1 MGVEDRWIFQ
11 FPIAVCCIWDRKKI
25 YVLINLHSIMHIALA
40 ISDLMNMTREKKTQ
54 THSNKTD
61 IESNKN

>member
-11 FPIAVCCIWDRKKI
+11 FPFAVCCIWDRKKI

-40 ISDLMNMTREKKTQ
+40 ISDLMNMTRKKTQ
-54 THSNKTD
+54 THSNKTE
-61 IESNKN
+61 IERNKN